1 MFATISPMKLQDYK
15 IHTDPP
21 GISGDLVEMRVIFD
35 AFVKPTKADGIY
47 VACKTGTVAADP
59 TIVIAS
65 NTATITSDTTDAVIK
80 YTTDGSDPRFS
91 DTALTY
97 SASSKPTLATG
108 DTIKAVATKSG
119 MYWSGV
125 AESTN

>member
-1 MFATISPMKLQDYK
+1 
-15 IHTDPP
+15 
-21 GISGDLVEMRVIFD
+21 MRFMFD

-47 VACKTGTVAADP
+47 VACKADTVAATP
-59 TIVIAS
+59 TVVIAS
-65 NTATITSDTTDAVIK
+65 NVATLTSETTDAVIK

-108 DTIKAVATKSG
+108 DTIKAVATKTG
-119 MYWSGV
+119 LYWSGV

>member
-1 MFATISPMKLQDYK
+1 
-15 IHTDPP
+15 
-21 GISGDLVEMRVIFD
+21 MRVMFD

-65 NTATITSDTTDAVIK
+65 NTATITSETTDAVIL

-91 DTALTY
+91 DTAKTY

-108 DTIKAVATKSG
+108 DTIRAAATKTG

-125 AESTN
+125 AVGQN

>member
-1 MFATISPMKLQDYK
+1 M
-15 IHTDPP
+15 
-21 GISGDLVEMRVIFD
+21 FD

-59 TIVIAS
+59 AIVIAS
-65 NTATITSDTTDAVIK
+65 NTATITSETADAVIL

-91 DTALTY
+91 DTAKTY
-97 SASSKPTLATG
+97 SASSKPTLASG
-108 DTIKAVATKSG
+108 ETIRAAATKTG